1 VTGRTGT
8 VTDRTGAVTLPPPP
22 DRRRILLLPR
32 EGSPLPRSTLRA
44 PGPFRISALLS
55 LVLAGLLVLV
65 VAAPD
70 SSASETPERRLAAV
84 GERLA
89 MGSSHENLAAAA
101 TRTPLAS
108 TTGAN
113 AQGED
118 AQDGATD
125 VTAEPAV
132 DRTATFAQ
140 IGDLELRLP
149 SHDVVVHG
157 FHEGS
162 SPSSVAMTPVGDQQ
176 RVLPSRGRPY
186 PATSAVDIVLVDD
199 EPVRSP
205 VTGTVEVAERYA
217 LYGKHGDRR
226 ITIVPDDAPELR
238 VVVLHVSGVGVEPGE
253 RVEAGE
259 TVIASSARRFPFRS
273 QIDDVT
279 APESWPHVHYE
290 VRRHEEG

>member
-1 VTGRTGT
+1 
-8 VTDRTGAVTLPPPP
+8 
-22 DRRRILLLPR
+22 
-32 EGSPLPRSTLRA
+32 
-44 PGPFRISALLS
+44 
-55 LVLAGLLVLV
+55 LLVLV

-70 SSASETPERRLAAV
+70 SSASATAERTLAGV

-89 MGSSHENLAAAA
+89 MGPSHQSLAAAA
-101 TRTPLAS
+101 TGTSPAS
-108 TTGAN
+108 TAVTN
-113 AQGED
+113 TEGED
-118 AQDGATD
+118 AATQDRATD
-125 VTAEPAV
+125 VAGERAV
-132 DRTATFAQ
+132 DRTATFAL

-162 SPSSVAMTPVGDQQ
+162 SPSSVAMTPVGDEQ

-217 LYGKHGDRR
+217 LYGKHGDHR
-226 ITIVPDDAPELR
+226 ITIVPDDAPDLR

-253 RVEAGE
+253 RVDAGE

-279 APESWPHVHYE
+279 APDAWPHVHYE